1 MRTDAAERFGDERET
16 FDFLVALI
24 RGSRIEPALLTE
36 AHLARLEPAVERLV
50 GRLEAADAALVRRM
64 LGRVIAYRADA
75 ARLDAEH
82 VLRRSGL
89 SEAEAFRRVCAE
101 DTPMTEV
108 PEEGAAEKVRPEA
121 VPVRSAGPRSL
132 GPAVRV
138 GYLGRVLLGVAFWV
152 WLFGP
157 AEAAAW
163 LAGAGAAA
171 TLLYAA
177 GLWRGAAR
185 MPGLFAA
192 GVLAGVVLSPVTLP
206 WTALRLVRR

>member
-24 RGSRIEPALLTE
+24 REGHVEPAMLTE

-108 PEEGAAEKVRPEA
+108 PEEEPAGAA
-121 VPVRSAGPRSL
+121 PVRSL

-177 GLWRGAAR
+177 GLWRGAVR

-192 GVLAGVVLSPVTLP
+192 GVLAGVVLSPVILP

>member
-24 RGSRIEPALLTE
+24 REGHVEPALLTE

-108 PEEGAAEKVRPEA
+108 PEEEPAGAAEKVRPEA
-121 VPVRSAGPRSL
+121 APVRSA

-177 GLWRGAAR
+177 GLWRRAAR

-192 GVLAGVVLSPVTLP
+192 GVLAGVVLSPVILP

>member
-24 RGSRIEPALLTE
+24 REGHVEPALLTE

-82 VLRRSGL
+82 VLRRCGL

-108 PEEGAAEKVRPEA
+108 PEEEPAGAA
-121 VPVRSAGPRSL
+121 PVRSL

-157 AEAAAW
+157 TEAAAW
-163 LAGAGAAA
+163 LAAEVIVKFPSAGEK
-171 TLLYAA
+171 LLTERA
-177 GLWRGAAR
+177 LD
-185 MPGLFAA
+185 
-192 GVLAGVVLSPVTLP
+192 PVTHDRAIRKACESFRVTP
-206 WTALRLVRR
+206 QRKEALRALRCGCHKK

>member
-24 RGSRIEPALLTE
+24 REGHVEPALLTE

-121 VPVRSAGPRSL
+121 APVRSA

-192 GVLAGVVLSPVTLP
+192 GVLAGVVLSPVILP

>member
-24 RGSRIEPALLTE
+24 REGHVEPALLTE

-50 GRLEAADAALVRRM
+50 GRL
-64 LGRVIAYRADA
+64 
-75 ARLDAEH
+75 DAEH
-82 VLRRSGL
+82 VLRRCGL

-101 DTPMTEV
+101 DTPMTEA

-121 VPVRSAGPRSL
+121 APVRSL

>member
-24 RGSRIEPALLTE
+24 REGHVEPALLTE
-36 AHLARLEPAVERLV
+36 AHLARLEPTVERLV

-82 VLRRSGL
+82 VLRRCGL

-108 PEEGAAEKVRPEA
+108 PEEGAAEKVRPKA
-121 VPVRSAGPRSL
+121 APVRSAGS
-132 GPAVRV
+132 AVRV

-177 GLWRGAAR
+177 GLWRRAAR

>member
-24 RGSRIEPALLTE
+24 REGHVEPALLTE
-36 AHLARLEPAVERLV
+36 AHLARLEPAVEQLV

-108 PEEGAAEKVRPEA
+108 PEEGAAEKVRPKA
-121 VPVRSAGPRSL
+121 APVRSL

-192 GVLAGVVLSPVTLP
+192 GVLAGVVLSPVILP